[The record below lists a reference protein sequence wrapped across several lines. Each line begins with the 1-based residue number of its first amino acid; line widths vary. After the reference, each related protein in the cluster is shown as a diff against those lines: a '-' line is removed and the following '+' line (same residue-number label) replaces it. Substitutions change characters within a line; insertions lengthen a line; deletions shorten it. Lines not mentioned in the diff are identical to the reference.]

1 MVVYFE
7 GLPVRSLALSQLT
20 APSLWS
26 SPSAPPDLCCPPIA
40 KPHRF
45 QTKRKESLSHQH
57 NFNLLGPHTLPQYQ
71 NKSSWRI
78 IFWLIKTLI
87 AYISMICSITNSQSV
102 LPLHSQTQGN
112 LLICLFSVYFLQH
125 SLNIL
130 PKVHF
135 LFLFNFRYF
144 HNIPFLSF
152 SFFFNLKSQI
162 LSQHS
167 ISTLGMNNLLKVP
180 QVYCQQVIVVD

>member
-1 MVVYFE
+1 MVVYFK
-7 GLPVRSLALSQLT
+7 GLPVRSLGLSQLT

-26 SPSAPPDLCCPPIA
+26 RPSAPPDLCCPPIE

-78 IFWLIKTLI
+78 MFWLIKTLT
-87 AYISMICSITNSQSV
+87 AYISMICSSITNSQNV
-102 LPLHSQTQGN
+102 LPLHSQTQGS

-152 SFFFNLKSQI
+152 FLILNHKSSPNILFLHWEWIIYLKCPRFIAS
-162 LSQHS
+162 
-167 ISTLGMNNLLKVP
+167 K
-180 QVYCQQVIVVD
+180 

>member
-1 MVVYFE
+1 MVQTPTPH
-7 GLPVRSLALSQLT
+7 PVS
-20 APSLWS
+20 
-26 SPSAPPDLCCPPIA
+26 LCCPSIA

-45 QTKRKESLSHQH
+45 QTKIKEPLSHQH
-57 NFNLLGPHTLPQYQ
+57 NFNLLWPHTLPQYQ

-87 AYISMICSITNSQSV
+87 AYISMICSSITDSQNV
-102 LPLHSQTQGN
+102 LPLHSQTQGS
-112 LLICLFSVYFLQH
+112 LLIYLFSVYFLQH
-125 SLNIL
+125 CLNIL

-152 SFFFNLKSQI
+152 LFYPKSQI

-167 ISTLGMNNLLKVP
+167 IISTLGMNNLLKVP

>member
-1 MVVYFE
+1 MHGKSYNGGQWRFIATVQSGATENFPGRLSEINFE
-7 GLPVRSLALSQLT
+7 EWWWGGGCYLDKDVCRSRDKEKL
-20 APSLWS
+20 
-26 SPSAPPDLCCPPIA
+26 
-40 KPHRF
+40 F

-78 IFWLIKTLI
+78 MFWLIKTLI
-87 AYISMICSITNSQSV
+87 AYISMICSSITNSQNV
-102 LPLHSQTQGN
+102 LPLHSQTQGS

-135 LFLFNFRYF
+135 LFLFNFRYCG
-144 HNIPFLSF
+144 NI
-152 SFFFNLKSQI
+152 
-162 LSQHS
+162 
-167 ISTLGMNNLLKVP
+167 
-180 QVYCQQVIVVD
+180 